1 MKKLF
6 SALLASLLIMS
17 SLSFCAFNAFAAG
30 GEIIMQASELQ
41 GVLQSNG
48 IKAAAKV
55 SLVSGEDAPDGITAA
70 KFNADPC
77 EDRDPVYSSECA
89 VIVENYPTGKS
100 ITPATYKYA
109 RMTYKY
115 VPAQGD
121 TQSYTPHI
129 EFMTTGTGFK
139 SYVGTPLEENKWS

>member
-17 SLSFCAFNAFAAG
+17 SLSFSAFNAFAAG

-55 SLVSGEDAPDGITAA
+55 SLVSGEDAPTALL
-70 KFNADPC
+70 PQ
-77 EDRDPVYSSECA
+77 SL
-89 VIVENYPTGKS
+89 TQ
-100 ITPATYKYA
+100 TPARTEIPFTA
-109 RMTYKY
+109 PS
-115 VPAQGD
+115 V
-121 TQSYTPHI
+121 
-129 EFMTTGTGFK
+129 
-139 SYVGTPLEENKWS
+139 L